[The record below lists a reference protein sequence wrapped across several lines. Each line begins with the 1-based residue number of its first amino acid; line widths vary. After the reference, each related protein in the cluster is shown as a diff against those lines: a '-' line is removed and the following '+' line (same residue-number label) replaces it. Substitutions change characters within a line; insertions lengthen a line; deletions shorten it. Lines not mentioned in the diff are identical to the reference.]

1 MGISSSSPLPGSIEK
16 GESCAYSFVLS
27 QAAFVLCSL
36 PKGRVGV
43 GLLVLIV
50 ANNINKTS
58 SAKILQP
65 ERKTAFRPPKKSAVF
80 PVPSLRVCERAT
92 VESKNG
98 HSCDATVAIFQARSG
113 LFKPVFGLQYV
124 SMKFKWLTISG
135 LEVSP
140 KLLVFSGMVAHCKY
154 RKHRGRKRTNN
165 LTLISP
171 ASPPSKSPPSS

>member
-1 MGISSSSPLPGSIEK
+1 MRI
-16 GESCAYSFVLS
+16 VLS
-27 QAAFVLCSL
+27 FPQATLVLCSL
-36 PKGRVGV
+36 PTGRVGV
-43 GLLVLIV
+43 GLLVLMV
-50 ANNINKTS
+50 ANNMNKTA

-65 ERKTAFRPPKKSAVF
+65 ERKTGFKPSKKPVCF